1 MLRAASRPQSKGISG
16 TLPRASGL
24 GERVAAGIAARIAAG
39 GARPGTKL
47 PTEKALVEEYGV
59 SRAVVRE
66 AIARLKTDGLV
77 ETRQGA
83 GAFVA
88 ARPGQASFRLAATG
102 GTADGDLRH
111 VFELRL
117 AIERQSAMLAAR
129 RRTPAD
135 LARLRAAYAAMQA
148 ASGGRGGQ
156 GAEADDAFHAAIAAA
171 THNPHLR
178 RFADFL
184 AGQFSMTRQLTWAPE
199 ALQQGKA
206 ASAQAE
212 HAALLRAIE
221 AGNEKAAALAAQNHV
236 ERAALRFGANL
247 TE

>member
-1 MLRAASRPQSKGISG
+1 MLRAASLPQPTGISG
-16 TLPRASGL
+16 SLPRASGL
-24 GERVAAGIAARIAAG
+24 GERVAARIAARITAG
-39 GARPGTKL
+39 EARPGAKL
-47 PTEKALVEEYGV
+47 PTEKALVAEYGV

-88 ARPGQASFRLAATG
+88 ARPGQASFRLAAG
-102 GTADGDLRH
+102 DDAAAGDLRH

-117 AIERQSAMLAAR
+117 AIERQAAMLAAR

-135 LARLRAAYAAMQA
+135 IARLRAAYAAMQA
-148 ASGGRGGQ
+148 AAGGDGGQ
-156 GAEADDAFHAAIAAA
+156 GADADDAFHAAIAAA
-171 THNPHLR
+171 THNPHLQ
-178 RFADFL
+178 RFAEFL
-184 AGQFSMTRQLTWAPE
+184 AGRFSMTRGLTWAPG
-199 ALQQGKA
+199 ALRQGKA
-206 ASAQAE
+206 AAAQSD

-236 ERAALRFGANL
+236 ERAAQRFGANL